1 MVVDDIGALFNA
13 LICSLIVIT
22 LVFYQ
27 REDARHRPA
36 ISVLAYLM
44 VVAWASV
51 PLRFLFG
58 LHTSPH
64 WPIVAGNLIFC
75 ALLLRHKGNLAR
87 IIDFLRQ
94 K

>member
-1 MVVDDIGALFNA
+1 MVVNDICALLNA

-22 LVFYQ
+22 LMFYQ
-27 REDARHRPA
+27 RQDARHRPA
-36 ISVLAYLM
+36 ISVLAYLI
-44 VVAWASV
+44 VLTWASV

-87 IIDFLRQ
+87 LVDFLRQ